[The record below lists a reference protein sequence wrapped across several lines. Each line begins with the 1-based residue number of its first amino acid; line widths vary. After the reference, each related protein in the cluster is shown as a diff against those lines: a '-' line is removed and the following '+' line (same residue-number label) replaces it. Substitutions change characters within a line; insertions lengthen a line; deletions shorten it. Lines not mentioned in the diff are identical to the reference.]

1 MSKLSRIKHI
11 SDWISFLKKK
21 CGISANNFAFSY
33 LPQKHCCISSSCIT
47 AISVSVTLSFNC
59 LHLAQ
64 VSTHSAFNIITQI
77 RKDLKKKKQLFII
90 IIIPV
95 VVIIPIIVVFL
106 FLGVVSKNYCCG
118 KPSSHLTCTLL
129 VREIALNGL
138 VLDIN
143 KICPKSV
150 IFW

>member
-64 VSTHSAFNIITQI
+64 VSIHSAFNQITQI
-77 RKDLKKKKQLFII
+77 RKDLKKNPTFYHHHHPHRRHHPHYRCLFIFGDCFKKLLLRKA
-90 IIIPV
+90 
-95 VVIIPIIVVFL
+95 FL
-106 FLGVVSKNYCCG
+106 TSDMRALGQRNCLER
-118 KPSSHLTCTLL
+118 PST
-129 VREIALNGL
+129 RY
-138 VLDIN
+138 
-143 KICPKSV
+143 
-150 IFW
+150 